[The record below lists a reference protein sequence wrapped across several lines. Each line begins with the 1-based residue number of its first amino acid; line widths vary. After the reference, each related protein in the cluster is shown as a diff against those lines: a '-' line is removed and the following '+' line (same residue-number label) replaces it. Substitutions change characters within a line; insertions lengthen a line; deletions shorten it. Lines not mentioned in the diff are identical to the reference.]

1 MNEIKNQTWIHHAF
15 YALFGLGSVILL
27 TYYLSNTIIHF
38 TTPRQFPVNSFMTFP
53 LTILIFPA
61 ELFSILFGLY
71 FVFVLFSNK
80 KILPPKPLTERPRV
94 AILLPVYNEPK
105 DVIERTIK
113 ACMKIRWAG
122 GTRMY
127 LLDDSNTKESKDIVD
142 TLAKKYGF
150 TVGGK
155 NNNQHMLIR
164 RNDRIGYKAGN
175 VNNAV
180 KNFVTEEYFVILDAD
195 QAPDMEFLE
204 ETMDHFSDARVG
216 FVQTPQHY
224 INDDTPLERAER
236 TGNAIFF
243 HAQTVG
249 KAKDGAMPFCGT
261 NAAVRTS
268 AFMKVNGFSYYTATE
283 DIDLGIRMNAIG
295 YIGAYVPKVL
305 VRGYSP
311 RDFKAYSS
319 QQYRWANGNLAI
331 LRESWYKIITGKNF
345 SLRYQIHT
353 LFTLGW
359 WLIGI
364 VSFIF
369 MIVPIISLLTGWGT
383 HHTWLPTPLIIFLY
397 INIVFG
403 IGMIYMST
411 RKRLDKEPVR
421 ITDALLQYS
430 LITNSM
436 FIYLRAAFNALLK
449 RYIGFVRTNKV
460 AERSGLMQVKWNL
473 IFSAICFA
481 LSVFSLY
488 HASISTDIQGLR
500 TYLPVSLWL
509 LFFAIVMASSILF
522 VGGVSAAAE
531 HKTQVM
537 T

>member
-1 MNEIKNQTWIHHAF
+1 MNEIKEQNWIHHVL
-15 YALFGLGSVILL
+15 YAIFGLGSVILL
-27 TYYLSNTIIHF
+27 TYYLSNTLIHF
-38 TTPRQFPVNSFMTFP
+38 TTPRQFPVNSFSQFP

-71 FVFVLFSNK
+71 FVFVLFSSK
-80 KILPPKPLTERPRV
+80 KTPAPRPLTERPKV

-105 DVIERTIK
+105 EVIERTIK
-113 ACMKIRWAG
+113 ACKRIRWPEG
-122 GTRMY
+122 MRMY
-127 LLDDSNTKESKDIVD
+127 LLDDSDKKESMEMIDSIAKKHGF
-142 TLAKKYGF
+142 TLA
-150 TVGGK
+150 GK
-155 NNNQHMLIR
+155 NNSAEHLLIR
-164 RNDRIGYKAGN
+164 RVGRTGYKAGN
-175 VNNAV
+175 INNAI
-180 KNFVTEEYFVILDAD
+180 KNFVTEEYFVILDSD
-195 QAPDMEFLE
+195 QAPDPEFLE
-204 ETMDHFSDARVG
+204 ETMDHFSDAKVG
-216 FVQTPQHY
+216 FVQTPQY
-224 INDDTPLERAER
+224 FINDDTPLERAER
-236 TGNAIFF
+236 TGNSIFF

-261 NAAVRTS
+261 NVVVRTS
-268 AFMKVNGFSYYTATE
+268 AFNKADGFSYYTATE
-283 DIDLGIRMNAIG
+283 DIDLGIRMNALG
-295 YIGAYVPKVL
+295 FIGAYVPKIL

-353 LFTLGW
+353 FFTLGW

-364 VSFIF
+364 VSFTF

-397 INIVFG
+397 INIIFG
-403 IGMIYMST
+403 ISMIYLST
-411 RKRLDKEPVR
+411 RKRLDDEPVR

-449 RYIGFVRTNKV
+449 RYIGFVRTNKTR
-460 AERSGLMQVKWNL
+460 EHSGILQVKWNL
-473 IFSAICFA
+473 LFA
-481 LSVFSLY
+481 LVCFTLSIYALY
-488 HASISTDIQGLR
+488 HAAIAVDIQGLR

-509 LFFAIVMASSILF
+509 LFFSLVLGSSIIF
-522 VGGVSAAAE
+522 VGDAGKKAQVS
-531 HKTQVM
+531 HHD
-537 T
+537 